1 MITLLCVGLFVV
13 FLLLHVAWYMYDK
26 YKIAKKEIKDEEVR
40 LNNYADF
47 IRKRERENK
56 EERDHLLA
64 DVVAKKARLDDY
76 YQYSLEKLT
85 EAQKM
90 DEAAQFKIKTLQK
103 QVAQLQSELHNARQ
117 RAKRLAKKSVP
128 QV

>member
-1 MITLLCVGLFVV
+1 MIILLGVGLFVV

-26 YKIAKKEIKDEEVR
+26 YKIAKKEIEEEKIR

-47 IRKRERENK
+47 IREKERENK
-56 EERDHLLA
+56 EERTRLLA
-64 DVVAKKARLDDY
+64 EIDARKSKLDNY
-76 YQYSLEKLT
+76 YQHSLEKFI

-103 QVAQLQSELHNARQ
+103 QVTKLQSELNNARQ
-117 RAKRLAKKSVP
+117 RAKRLAKKTTPLV
-128 QV
+128 